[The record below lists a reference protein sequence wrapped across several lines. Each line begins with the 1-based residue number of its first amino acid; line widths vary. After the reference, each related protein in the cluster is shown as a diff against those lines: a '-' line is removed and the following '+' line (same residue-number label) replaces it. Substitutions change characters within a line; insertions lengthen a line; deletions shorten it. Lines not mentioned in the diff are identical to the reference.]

1 MDMPYIRCTL
11 QWHKTLV
18 KYFKNCI
25 AIVIHLQTVN
35 TRLGH
40 AIYPLYTAMAQNTCE
55 IFQKL
60 NCNRHSPSN
69 GQYTALTC
77 HISAVHCNGTTH
89 LRNISK
95 IELQSSFTFKR
106 SIHAMDMPYIRC
118 TLQWHKTLVKYFKN

>member
-1 MDMPYIRCTL
+1 MT
-11 QWHKTLV
+11 
-18 KYFKNCI
+18 
-25 AIVIHLQTVN
+25 VIHLQMVN
-35 TRLGH
+35 TRHGH

-60 NCNRHSPSN
+60 NCNRHSPAN

-95 IELQSSFTFKR
+95 IELKPSFTRKW
-106 SIHAMDMPYIRC
+106 SIQPWTCQKLNYDRHSPANGQYTPWTCHISAVHC
-118 TLQWHKTLVKYFKN
+118 NGTKHL

>member
-1 MDMPYIRCTL
+1 M
-11 QWHKTLV
+11 
-18 KYFKNCI
+18 
-25 AIVIHLQTVN
+25 VN
-35 TRLGH
+35 TCHGH

-60 NCNRHSPSN
+60 NCNPHSPANS
-69 GQYTALTC
+69 QYTPLIC

-95 IELQSSFTFKR
+95 IELQPSLTQKCKQTHLPPEIELGPSFTCKR